1 MICVCSCAR
10 ACAVRVCIC
19 AICAEGGA
27 TECQGRSKL
36 ARQYLVPLAASVDA
50 SLHAHSTLDV
60 CYALPLSC
68 EEV

>member
-1 MICVCSCAR
+1 MICMCMCAR

-19 AICAEGGA
+19 AIFVEGSA
-27 TECQGRSKL
+27 TECHGRSKL

-60 CYALPLSC
+60 CHALPLSC

>member
-1 MICVCSCAR
+1 MIFVCAC

-19 AICAEGGA
+19 AICAEVGA
-27 TECQGRSKL
+27 AECQGRSKL

-60 CYALPLSC
+60 CHALPLSC